1 MINSL
6 AHQQQ
11 NIPEVNE
18 KEVTSALTQKTDA
31 RTDSASIAQIQE
43 IRGGLYRAVQHDRR
57 VDVYVQDFGRGID
70 SRYHKSIFE
79 RYFRAPGTKVQGR
92 GLGLA
97 ISKDFFDAHGGPIS
111 IGSEIGKG
119 CRFTVSLPV

>member
-1 MINSL
+1 MTVCI
-6 AHQQQ
+6 
-11 NIPEVNE
+11 
-18 KEVTSALTQKTDA
+18 
-31 RTDSASIAQIQE
+31 
-43 IRGGLYRAVQHDRR
+43 GAVQHDTRE
-57 VDVYVQDFGRGID
+57 DVYVQDFGRGID

-97 ISKDFFDAHGGPIS
+97 ISKDFFEAHGGTIS
-111 IGSEIGKG
+111 IGSEIGKD